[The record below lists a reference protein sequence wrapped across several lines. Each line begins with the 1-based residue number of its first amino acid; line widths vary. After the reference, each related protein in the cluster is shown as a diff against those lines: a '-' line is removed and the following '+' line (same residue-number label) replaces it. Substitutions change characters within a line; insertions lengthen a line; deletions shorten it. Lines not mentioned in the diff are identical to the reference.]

1 MSDRA
6 TLPFRDDLVVLFP
19 GQGSLTGGA
28 GLAWRASLHWPQ
40 VARISEVSG
49 IDVESLLINAT
60 DEEVVRTDR
69 AQIATFALSMVAY
82 QELLDRGLRPRYLL
96 GHSLGEF
103 SALVASGLL
112 SIDDGALLIAVRGA
126 AMARAAEEAAGSMV
140 ALMGGDEGAKDA
152 LESLDE
158 VWVANING
166 TGQIVVSGTQ
176 RGLDDLLSRHKDL
189 GWRRATPL
197 AVGGAFHSPLMVP
210 AQEELDG
217 ALADVSWGTTQAILI
232 ANVDGRVHTSANDWQ
247 ALLSRQLTSPVEFL
261 EATLALPP
269 SVTTSIEMAPGDVLT
284 GLTRRIRTFERQF
297 APSSLTELQELTL

>member
-269 SVTTSIEMAPGDVLT
+269 SVTTSIEMAPGEVLT